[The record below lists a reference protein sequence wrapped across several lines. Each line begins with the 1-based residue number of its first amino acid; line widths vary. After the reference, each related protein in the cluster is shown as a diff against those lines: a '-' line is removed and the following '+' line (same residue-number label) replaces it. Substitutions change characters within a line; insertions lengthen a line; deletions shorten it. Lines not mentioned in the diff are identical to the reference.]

1 MRSVFLSFFLAL
13 AMCSP
18 VLAEDE
24 RDKDEAFDD
33 AVRQFGYNA
42 GMAHQCTAEA
52 ERPQMEKEVLKA
64 FNGLARLFGTD
75 QAFFFAAAF
84 GAGTQEEID
93 KADCASQIQSFKD
106 AMKSSA
112 DAE

>member
-1 MRSVFLSFFLAL
+1 MRLAFLTLVFAV
-13 AMCSP
+13 AVCSP
-18 VLAEDE
+18 VLADE
-24 RDKDEAFDD
+24 GGDKDEAFDE

-42 GMAHQCTAEA
+42 GAAHQCTAEA
-52 ERPQMEKEVLKA
+52 ERPQMEREVLKA

-84 GAGTQEEID
+84 GAGTQEEIN
-93 KADCASQIQSFKD
+93 KADCASHIQSFTD

-112 DAE
+112 GAE